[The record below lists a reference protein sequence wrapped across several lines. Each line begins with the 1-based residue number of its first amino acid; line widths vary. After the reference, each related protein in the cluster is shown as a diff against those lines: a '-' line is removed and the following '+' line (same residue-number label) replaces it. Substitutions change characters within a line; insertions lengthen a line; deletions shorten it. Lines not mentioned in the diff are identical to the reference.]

1 MSVSSADRPCMPR
14 LRLYARTPP
23 IASRKSLN
31 CFPTQSTFDPRAA
44 APASCAVSIYQRR
57 DARPTIQNQ
66 HTSSAIHLEHLRSRS
81 LLLDLSQ
88 HALLSLRVVERSGS
102 SMLMTDV
109 KLRRLKE
116 WGISLIATQYR
127 TGSGP
132 GSPAGQ
138 PGWGGGSDRMLA
150 LNERHGV
157 FLCIS

>member
-1 MSVSSADRPCMPR
+1 
-14 LRLYARTPP
+14 
-23 IASRKSLN
+23 
-31 CFPTQSTFDPRAA
+31 
-44 APASCAVSIYQRR
+44 
-57 DARPTIQNQ
+57 
-66 HTSSAIHLEHLRSRS
+66 
-81 LLLDLSQ
+81 
-88 HALLSLRVVERSGS
+88 
-102 SMLMTDV
+102 MLMTDV